1 MAVEEFV
8 VRGVLGAPPKL
19 FGMKKCLIASGNA
32 HKVSEIRQIL
42 SGLPLE
48 VLSLKDIE
56 NSVPEPAEDGLTF
69 EANAQIKAE
78 AYQSIFPDWILA
90 DDSGI
95 VVPELEGEPGIYSAR
110 YAGLNANDAEN
121 RVKLQSKVTQAGK
134 SLSAHFT
141 CVLCLVRPNVEPL
154 FFGAEWH
161 GHIVAEDHGQ
171 NGFGYDP
178 MFFPEGHDISAAEM
192 SEVEK
197 NVLSHRYQALQ
208 KFKDFVAQE
217 CS

>member
-19 FGMKKCLIASGNA
+19 FVMKKCLIASGNA

-141 CVLCLVRPNVEPL
+141 CVLCLVRPNAEPL